1 MFICALKIRDFN
13 AFQPLYR
20 AGLTKGSDNILNSIT
35 DCKYTN
41 MDLFAISCFP
51 KSLIY
56 IFLYMMTSRLAH
68 YRRKT
73 GLSQEQLAAVSG
85 VSARTIQRIESG
97 KVEAHPATL
106 KMLADALKVQTEELT
121 VSEKMPSFFETKN
134 EDKTKPLFHMFALIG
149 LFFPVFNIILPALFW
164 FFKKDESAVYDLEGK
179 SVVNFQI
186 TMTLVLV
193 PSVILMVFIF
203 PVGFPLLVVVYC
215 YTFFMSVVNVF
226 RSINKRTTYYPF
238 TCRFLR

>member
-1 MFICALKIRDFN
+1 
-13 AFQPLYR
+13 
-20 AGLTKGSDNILNSIT
+20 
-35 DCKYTN
+35 
-41 MDLFAISCFP
+41 
-51 KSLIY
+51 
-56 IFLYMMTSRLAH
+56 MMTSKLAH

-97 KVEAHPATL
+97 RVEAHPATL

-121 VSEKMPSFFETKN
+121 VDEKLPSFIETKN

-149 LFFPVFNIILPALFW
+149 LCFPVFNIILPALFW
-164 FFKKDESAVYDLEGK
+164 FFKKDESVVYDLEGK

-186 TMTLVLV
+186 TMSILLVS
-193 PSVILMVFIF
+193 SVILMIFIF
-203 PVGFPLLVVVYC
+203 PVGFPLVVVVYF

-226 RSINKRTTYYPF
+226 KSLNKRTTYYPL
-238 TCRFLR
+238 TFLFLK

>member
-1 MFICALKIRDFN
+1 M
-13 AFQPLYR
+13 YR
-20 AGLTKGSDNILNSIT
+20 AGLKKGSDNILNNIT

-41 MDLFAISCFP
+41 INLFAISCFP

-56 IFLYMMTSRLAH
+56 IFLYMMTSKLAH

-85 VSARTIQRIESG
+85 VSVRTIQRIESG

-106 KMLADALKVQTEELT
+106 KMLADALKVQTQELT
-121 VSEKMPSFFETKN
+121 VNEQIQFSTKTKTKN

-186 TMTLVLV
+186 TMSLVLV

-203 PVGFPLLVVVYC
+203 PVGFPLLVVVYF

-226 RSINKRTTYYPF
+226 RSINKRTTYYPL
-238 TCRFLR
+238 TCRFLK